1 MFITESKL
9 RNVVRKELKR
19 FLLEQDVSL
28 YPSEEG
34 NINLELPQDDEQ
46 IKVTISAEE
55 IAQAANQL
63 AEESS
68 EEEVMTTLEPIDVY
82 LNERKRR

>member
-19 FLLEQDVSL
+19 FLLEQDVPL

-46 IKVTISAEE
+46 IKITISAEE

-63 AEESS
+63 AEEPS

>member
-1 MFITESKL
+1 MIITESKL
-9 RNVVRKELKR
+9 RNIVRNELKR
-19 FLLEQDVSL
+19 FLIEQDVSL
-28 YPSEEG
+28 YPPEEG
-34 NINLELPQDDEQ
+34 NINVELPQDDEQ

-63 AEESS
+63 AEEPS
-68 EEEVMTTLEPIDVY
+68 EEEDMTTSEPIDVY